1 MSDVRNVRKGIM
13 FTVVGGIFILMEII
27 FIFVMIGEFTV
38 WLILFPLILCQ
49 LIPGFIFLYKGFPLK
64 YRGLLLCISGILSV
78 SPSIIAMVTLQ
89 EEFFTMFHTYIIV
102 FLAVMFIVPAFFHIY
117 LEFYKDDVLK
127 VKKRLLY
134 TIFYVSFVGLAFLVS
149 FILFGFGFA
158 PQNYIITNFWII
170 IGLSILIGLM
180 FTGIIIVYRLLSG
193 STTLGETLRQIITA
207 ALGLIVAAISVI
219 LVLDIIFLP

>member
-64 YRGLLLCISGILSV
+64 YRGLLLFISGILSV
-78 SPSIIAMVTLQ
+78 IPSIITIAALK
-89 EEFFTMFHTYIIV
+89 EDFSTMFHTYVMV
-102 FLAVMFIVPAFFHIY
+102 FLALIFIVPALFHIY
-117 LEFYKDDVLK
+117 LEFYKEDVPK

-134 TIFYVSFVGLAFLVS
+134 LIFYLSLVGLAFLVS
-149 FILFGFGFA
+149 LSLFGFGFA
-158 PQNYIITNFWII
+158 PQDYIVTKFWSIL
-170 IGLSILIGLM
+170 GLGFLIGLM
-180 FTGIIIVYRLLSG
+180 FTGVIIIYVFLSL
-193 STTLGETLRQIITA
+193 STIGTFLTRIITGI
-207 ALGLIVAAISVI
+207 LGTTAGAISVVLI
-219 LVLDIIFLP
+219 LQLILTP